1 MSNLAEEIRAELTE
15 AAAKD
20 ELDLPTLPEVALRIR
35 DTAEDPD
42 VSVMQLAAVIAGD
55 PALSAQVIRV
65 SNSPAFRGA
74 ASIDDINMAVGRM
87 GVPYTANLATG
98 LAMKHMFQ
106 ATSDMVDTKMRQI
119 WSHATDVAGIA
130 SVLASSLTKLPP
142 DQAALAALTHSIGAL
157 PVLAFAEE
165 HDDLIADEETLDRV
179 IEQVQ
184 GPLGTMILEH
194 WHFPRELSVVPSQFA
209 DFHRKAE
216 SVDYTDIVQVAMLQ
230 SVVDTDHPLTKLDWA
245 NVSAFDRLGLSAAQA
260 HETLSELADL
270 FAMSK
275 EMFG

>member
-42 VSVMQLAAVIAGD
+42 VSVMELAAVIAGD

-74 ASIDDINMAVGRM
+74 ASIEDINMAVSRM

-142 DQAALAALTHSIGAL
+142 DQAALAGLTHSIGAL

-165 HDDLIADEETLDRV
+165 HDELITDEATLDRV

-194 WHFPRELSVVPSQFA
+194 WHFPRELSIVPSQFS
-209 DFHRKAE
+209 DWHRAAQ

-230 SVVDTDHPLTKLDWA
+230 SVVDTDHHLTKLDWST
-245 NVSAFDRLGLSAAQA
+245 VCAFERLGLSGAQA